1 MSRPDPSDAQGRG
14 RSPAGD
20 EATTKRGLLVVIVGP
35 SGVGKSTIAHAV
47 EQRLGGTFSISMTT
61 RPKTAKDRENVDYQF
76 VDEARFRQAIE
87 SGELLEWAKVFDH
100 YYGTPKAPV
109 ERQLAA
115 GELVILEIDVEGAIQ
130 VREHFPDALLLFIL
144 PPTMEALLERLR
156 ARGREPEEAIQRRY
170 REHKREIER
179 AQSSGAFD
187 AFLVNE
193 DLERTIQQAM
203 ELIAERRAGQS

>member
-1 MSRPDPSDAQGRG
+1 MSRRDASDAPRG
-14 RSPAGD
+14 DRSPAGD
-20 EATTKRGLLVVIVGP
+20 DSTPRRGLLVVIVGP

>member
-1 MSRPDPSDAQGRG
+1 MSRPGPSDAPRG
-14 RSPAGD
+14 DRSPAGD
-20 EATTKRGLLVVIVGP
+20 GATPRRGLLVVIVGP
-35 SGVGKSTIAHAV
+35 SGVGKSTIAHAI